1 MSKNYQFIEPLAGET
16 RKPGNDLTYPDGT
29 PRISALSNND
39 YVTIL
44 TKLIKGEYTNLFDR
58 FKNLTNMI
66 LSIKSIP
73 YDVYNPDSSSN
84 IFTDLTN
91 LYIGE
96 ELVKSN
102 APTLTQ
108 QAMGYD
114 MSIAEF
120 YFNRN
125 DLDEILENSF
135 LDYNSFSVYS
145 LYLPFIG
152 YINLEYESIKTPD
165 KLCIEYYT
173 DYTTCTMFC
182 NVYLDYSGSHSVYIY
197 ENSVDIGHDLA
208 VLSSDNTSY
217 LGGLM
222 IALGSVVTAAGVLTG
237 NPVATTTGI
246 STTIS
251 SIPAVN
257 NTTTY
262 RALNPKTNRI
272 KSYSQTVKH
281 TDAQDTKTTNKWKYS
296 SYGNNFS
303 ATGELL
309 NGVGHFMSSA
319 SNQSLISGGN
329 TNSLLNSIRQ
339 PFIHY
344 KHPITNYF
352 NGYNHMY
359 GRPLSQYKVL
369 SSMSGFTKLSSI
381 HLNIPAT
388 TSELEEIESLL
399 YEGVIIN
406 NGTPSPEP
414 PVNPEPPV
422 EPEPPEPEPD
432 PEPPTPEPDPE
443 PDPKPPEEYRPYE
456 EGKEMI
462 CCFNGRFRVTSP
474 RGWRTL
480 NGVRDYHKG
489 IDLVGEDSHVVYA
502 ICDGYCTTRTQYNDE
517 GKMDG
522 FGHYVTQTIADGR
535 RVFYAHL
542 ASFSITDNQ
551 YVTAGTPIGIMGAT
565 GNVTGAHTHLEL
577 RPAGTTSESLDINA
591 FTGIP
596 NAVGNYTGVP
606 TYKVEGSAELQAKV
620 GLENQTM
627 EYLNDYEYA
636 EDLVRKLNDKIE

>member
-1 MSKNYQFIEPLAGET
+1 MYSYFEPIYMGNNLRGPQLYGLSHTAFLVFSTELMSGKYVSLFDKYKDVGKFILSCKIIPFNVNHVYAKKSAIRFADEISG
-16 RKPGNDLTYPDGT
+16 
-29 PRISALSNND
+29 ISAYVRDENVTSTLAEFNFNRDDLDNILSN
-39 YVTIL
+39 
-44 TKLIKGEYTNLFDR
+44 
-58 FKNLTNMI
+58 
-66 LSIKSIP
+66 
-73 YDVYNPDSSSN
+73 
-84 IFTDLTN
+84 
-91 LYIGE
+91 
-96 ELVKSN
+96 
-102 APTLTQ
+102 
-108 QAMGYD
+108 
-114 MSIAEF
+114 
-120 YFNRN
+120 
-125 DLDEILENSF
+125 SF
-135 LDYNSFSVYS
+135 VDYNSFSSYT
-145 LYLPFIG
+145 LYLPFVG
-152 YINLEYESIKTPD
+152 FVDLSYDTIKSCD
-165 KLCIEYYT
+165 LLNIDYYV
-173 DYTTCTMFC
+173 DYSTCTMFC
-182 NVYLDYSGSHSVYIY
+182 NVTISYGTYNVRIY
-197 ENSVDIGHDLA
+197 ENSVNVGHDLPML
-208 VLSSDNTSY
+208 VSDNTSY
-217 LGGLM
+217 YAGLISAIGTIVTVGGVLLGNPL
-222 IALGSVVTAAGVLTG
+222 VTTAGV
-237 NPVATTTGI
+237 
-246 STTIS
+246 STTATS
-251 SIPAVN
+251 VPAVN

-262 RALNPKTNRI
+262 RALNPNTNRMRN
-272 KSYSQTVKH
+272 YSQTINH
-281 TDAQDTKTTNKWKYS
+281 SDPQTTKSTNKWKYS
-296 SYGNNFS
+296 SYGNKYS
-303 ATGELL
+303 ATGELI
-309 NGVGHFMSSA
+309 NGVSHFISS
-319 SNQSLISGGN
+319 SSSQQCLSSSTN
-329 TNSLLNSIRQ
+329 TSLLNFLRRPYIM
-339 PFIHY
+339 Y
-344 KHPITNYF
+344 KHPTTNYF
-352 NGYNHMY
+352 NGYDHMY

-369 SSMSGFTKLSSI
+369 SSMSGYTKLSSI

-406 NGTPSPEP
+406 NDTPSPEP

-422 EPEPPEPEPD
+422 EPEPEPEPD

-443 PDPKPPEEYRPYE
+443 PPTPEPDPEPPEEYRPYE

-596 NAVGNYTGVP
+596 NVVGNYTGVP

-627 EYLNDYEYA
+627 EYLNNYEYA

>member
-1 MSKNYQFIEPLAGET
+1 MSKEYQVIEPIAGT
-16 RKPGNDLTYPDGT
+16 KQTTGVPGAIEPNGT
-29 PRISALSNND
+29 PQIYAIDNSNCLTVLSNL
-39 YVTIL
+39 V
-44 TKLIKGEYTNLFDR
+44 KGEYTNFFDK
-58 FKNLTNMI
+58 FKNLTNFI

-73 YDVYNPDSSSN
+73 YDVYTGYPTNDG
-84 IFTDLTN
+84 IFKGTCD

-96 ELVKSN
+96 KKILSN
-102 APTLTQ
+102 AHILNTPV
-108 QAMGYD
+108 MGYED
-114 MSIAEF
+114 IVAKF
-120 YFNRN
+120 YFTRE
-125 DLDEILENSF
+125 DLDEILDDSF
-135 LDYNSFSVYS
+135 VDYNSFSTYS

-165 KLCIEYYT
+165 KLVIEYYT

-182 NVYLDYSGSHSVYIY
+182 NVYLEYSDSYFVYIY

-208 VLSSDNTSY
+208 VLSSDNSSY
-217 LGGLM
+217 FGALM
-222 IALGSVVTAAGVLTG
+222 IALGTVVTTAGVLTG

-246 STTIS
+246 STTVS

-262 RALNPKTNRI
+262 RALNPNTNRMRN
-272 KSYSQTVKH
+272 YSQTVKH

-309 NGVGHFMSSA
+309 NGVGHFISSS

-329 TNSLLNSIRQ
+329 TNSLLNSLRQ

-344 KHPITNYF
+344 KHPLTNYF
-352 NGYNHMY
+352 NGYDHMY

-432 PEPPTPEPDPE
+432 PKPDPEPDPE
-443 PDPKPPEEYRPYE
+443 PPEEYKPYE

-535 RVFYAHL
+535 RIFYAHL

-596 NAVGNYTGVP
+596 NVVGNYTGVP
-606 TYKVEGSAELQAKV
+606 TYTVAESAELQAKV

-627 EYLNDYEYA
+627 EYLNNYEYA
-636 EDLVRKLNDKIE
+636 PDLIRKLNDKIE

>member
-1 MSKNYQFIEPLAGET
+1 MREMIEPITNQEKQSPHIYALDRKRFT
-16 RKPGNDLTYPDGT
+16 RFSYDLV
-29 PRISALSNND
+29 R
-39 YVTIL
+39 
-44 TKLIKGEYTNLFDR
+44 GEYTDIFSKY
-58 FKNLTNMI
+58 KNLTNML
-66 LSIKSIP
+66 LSIKVIP
-73 YDVYNPDSSSN
+73 YDVDD
-84 IFTDLTN
+84 IFTDTEPFVVGDRTAVDLGKVPSLPFPDT
-91 LYIGE
+91 
-96 ELVKSN
+96 
-102 APTLTQ
+102 
-108 QAMGYD
+108 GY
-114 MSIAEF
+114 STTVAGF
-120 YFNRN
+120 VLNREG
-125 DLDEILENSF
+125 LDEILSNNF
-135 LDYNSFSVYS
+135 TDYNSFSTYS

-152 YINLEYESIKTPD
+152 FIPLSYDSIKSADTIQID
-165 KLCIEYYT
+165 YYT
-173 DYTTCTMFC
+173 DYTTCTLFC
-182 NVYLDYSGSHSVYIY
+182 NVVVYYSDDYHIKIY
-197 ENSVDIGHDLA
+197 ENSTNIGHDLA
-208 VLSSDNTSY
+208 LVAGDDSSY
-217 LGGLM
+217 YAGLM
-222 IALGSVVTAAGVLTG
+222 IALGTVVTAAGVLTG

-246 STTIS
+246 STTVS

-262 RALNPKTNRI
+262 RALNPNTNRMRN
-272 KSYSQTVKH
+272 YSQTVNYS
-281 TDAQDTKTTNKWKYS
+281 DAQTTKTTNKWNYKT
-296 SYGNNFS
+296 YGNNFS

-309 NGVGHFMSSA
+309 NGVSHFISAA
-319 SNQSLISGGN
+319 SNQQVISGSN
-329 TNSLLNSIRQ
+329 TNDLLNSERF
-339 PFIHY
+339 PFILY

-352 NGYNHMY
+352 NGYDHMY

-369 SSMSGFTKLSSI
+369 SSMSGYTKLSSI

-406 NGTPSPEP
+406 NGTPTPEP
-414 PVNPEPPV
+414 PIEPTPPI
-422 EPEPPEPEPD
+422 EPEPPEPE
-432 PEPPTPEPDPE
+432 PE
-443 PDPKPPEEYRPYE
+443 PDPKPPEEYKPYE

-480 NGVRDYHKG
+480 NSVRDYHKG
-489 IDLVGEDSHVVYA
+489 IDLVGEDSHIVYA

-535 RVFYAHL
+535 RIFYAHL
-542 ASFSITDNQ
+542 ASFSIMDNQ
-551 YVTAGTPIGIMGAT
+551 YVTAGTPIGIMGDT

-577 RPAGTTSESLDINA
+577 RPAGTTGESLDISA